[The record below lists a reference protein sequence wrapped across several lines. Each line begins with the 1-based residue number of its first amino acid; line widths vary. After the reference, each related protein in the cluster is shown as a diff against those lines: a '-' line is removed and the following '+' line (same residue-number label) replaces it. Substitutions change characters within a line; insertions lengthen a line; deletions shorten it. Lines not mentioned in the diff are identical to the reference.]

1 MKIKNITD
9 SIRQCFDK
17 QTGEVLLVKPN
28 EIIER
33 EKIRFESNSF
43 QVVNNDK
50 VENVE
55 QPILRLPKKNTL
67 LKKENKQ
74 KWQ

>member
-9 SIRQCFDK
+9 SVRKCFDK
-17 QTGEVLLVKPN
+17 QTGEILLVEPN

-50 VENVE
+50 VENDE
-55 QPILRLPKKNTL
+55 KLSPKL
-67 LKKENKQ
+67 LGKKQLNRRNK
-74 KWQ
+74 